1 MLLYIRYE
9 TDRGNLNT
17 QDFSNATWATWAAAE
32 AGVALCQPAVY
43 STASERRQAA
53 GLATMPGRAS
63 SQGGNVAT
71 QAAAFESML
80 KAIEKF
86 LHENERLP
94 SGNASTTQE
103 KAMGQW
109 MKNLAK
115 RAAAEKAQV
124 EQRLNA
130 ICPGAYSATTRSGAH
145 RVHIDYMVKD
155 YRPAEDGGTDAA
167 LAGQALPADTPWDR
181 GVASCRVCGSIRA
194 SVSQPSGCLCWSV
207 PRTKNRC
214 ET

>member
-63 SQGGNVAT
+63 SSQGGNAAT

-94 SGNASTTQE
+94 SSTASTTQE
-103 KAMGQW
+103 KAMARW
-109 MKNLAK
+109 MQHLTR
-115 RAAAEKAQV
+115 RAAAEVAQV

-130 ICPGAYSATTRSGAH
+130 ICPGAYSATTGSGRRS
-145 RVHIDYMVKD
+145 VQIDYTVKD

-167 LAGQALPADTPWDR
+167 LAGQALPAAADR
-181 GVASCRVCGSIRA
+181 VH
-194 SVSQPSGCLCWSV
+194 
-207 PRTKNRC
+207 RTIYLHR
-214 ET
+214 ERFGG

>member
-63 SQGGNVAT
+63 SSQGGNAAT

-80 KAIEKF
+80 KAIETF
-86 LHENERLP
+86 LHENERLQGA
-94 SGNASTTQE
+94 GNASTTQE
-103 KAMGQW
+103 KAMAKW
-109 MKNLAK
+109 MKNLAR
-115 RAAAEKAQV
+115 RAAAENAQV

-130 ICPGAYSATTRSGAH
+130 ICPGAYSATTRSGGH
-145 RVHIDYMVKD
+145 RVQIDYTVKD

-167 LAGQALPADTPWDR
+167 LAGQALPAVADR
-181 GVASCRVCGSIRA
+181 VH
-194 SVSQPSGCLCWSV
+194 
-207 PRTKNRC
+207 RTIYLHRK
-214 ET
+214 TFGG